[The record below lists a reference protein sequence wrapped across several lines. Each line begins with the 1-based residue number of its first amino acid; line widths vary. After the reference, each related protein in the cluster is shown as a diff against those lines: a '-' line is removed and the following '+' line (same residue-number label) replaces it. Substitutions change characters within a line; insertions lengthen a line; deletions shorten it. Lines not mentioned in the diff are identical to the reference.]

1 MRSPRECNV
10 DGTRVNRKYP
20 VRNLANL
27 PFRPGPDRQHPPP
40 RALTRRRPGH
50 QPAFMSNAVEIF
62 DVVDEQDVV
71 IGQMPRPTVHQLGL
85 RHRATH
91 MLVFNALG
99 ELFLQQ
105 RSMLKDMWP
114 GVWDSSASGHVD
126 SGEDYDACA
135 IRELGEELGLITKA
149 PPHRWFR
156 LLASPETGMEFCW
169 VYRLVHEGPFTLQA
183 SEVRGGAWF
192 KPTTIDS
199 WIERHPEDFASAFR
213 VLWPMARKLMD

>member
-1 MRSPRECNV
+1 
-10 DGTRVNRKYP
+10 
-20 VRNLANL
+20 
-27 PFRPGPDRQHPPP
+27 
-40 RALTRRRPGH
+40 
-50 QPAFMSNAVEIF
+50 MSNAVEIF
-62 DVVDEQDVV
+62 DVVDEQDIVV
-71 IGQMPRPTVHQLGL
+71 GQMPRPSVHQLGL

-91 MLVFNALG
+91 MLVFNTAG

-135 IRELGEELGLITKA
+135 IRELGEELGLIPTS
-149 PPHRWFR
+149 PPQRWFR
-156 LLASPETGMEFCW
+156 LLATPETGMEFCW

-192 KPTTIDS
+192 KPSTIDS

-213 VLWPMARKLMD
+213 VLWPMVRKLID